1 MSSPTATNTVDNGV
15 NLEALNGAR
24 NAFAGAP
31 PAANFV
37 WKAECDWVSGTESTT
52 SVNGFFG
59 MGEEQVRSNGG
70 HSITTDHPEHFAS
83 ADAGAT
89 PAELM
94 LVGLAGCLS
103 AAVATVGTHRGIQV
117 NSVKAIVE
125 GDMDMRGV
133 MGVDA
138 DVRNGFS
145 GIRVRF
151 EVDAD
156 ATLDEVRA
164 LVAQAQK
171 RSVVADVVAN
181 PTSIVVETV

>member
-1 MSSPTATNTVDNGV
+1 MTTPTPTVTVDNGV
-15 NLEALNGAR
+15 NLEAVNGAR
-24 NAFAGAP
+24 SAFTEMP
-31 PAANFV
+31 PAASFV
-37 WKAECDWVSGTESTT
+37 WKAECEWVSGTQSKT

-70 HSITTDHPEHFAS
+70 HTITTDHPEHFAS
-83 ADAGAT
+83 ADAGTT

-94 LVGLAGCLS
+94 LIGLAGCLS
-103 AAVATVGTHRGIQV
+103 AAVATVATHRGIQI
-117 NSVKAIVE
+117 NAVKAIVE